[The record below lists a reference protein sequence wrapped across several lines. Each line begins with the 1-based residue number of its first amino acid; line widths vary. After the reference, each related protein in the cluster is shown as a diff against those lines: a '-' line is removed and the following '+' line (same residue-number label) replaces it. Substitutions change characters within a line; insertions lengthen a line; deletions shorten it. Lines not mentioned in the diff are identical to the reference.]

1 MEGRGGEDKDRTWG
15 RKVPV
20 NFRIWKAV
28 LCFPCLHSRA
38 MSKLTK
44 QRFYSRRKYRGQ
56 RISSLQISEIDGFEE
71 EPSSPTGDDSLIGD
85 SNPR

>member
-1 MEGRGGEDKDRTWG
+1 
-15 RKVPV
+15 
-20 NFRIWKAV
+20 
-28 LCFPCLHSRA
+28 